1 MLNPFSTP
9 ETVWRRL
16 QSALEGRVPPIVRV
30 AYELAAQAHAGQ
42 RRFEGSPY
50 VVHPLRVALILA
62 EERGMTDPELLA
74 TALLHDVLEDSSVT
88 FGQLRD
94 VVGEQVAEWVR
105 ALSKPPADQQ
115 AKAARDA
122 AYFSA
127 LLEAPREVRLVKLA
141 DRLDNL
147 RFAHLRQDPTWSRAY
162 REETRRW
169 LLPLGERTDRWF
181 ARQLASLV
189 GDEQHRP
196 WEVLAIRRLFEA
208 QPWLAVESERV
219 EVTPDAPPVEA
230 FYRLH
235 LPEYVVVV
243 PRAPDGRLL
252 MLKGYK
258 HGPRRVVYQLPAGY
272 VDPGETPAAAAR
284 RELAEET
291 GHTAGALHFLGQFVA
306 DGNREAGHAHLF
318 LAEGVVP
325 DPAAPND
332 SDDLEHYEVI
342 LLTPKEV
349 KQLLADGLVAS
360 LGMAAALGLAM
371 WFGQ

>member
-1 MLNPFSTP
+1 MLDPFCPP
-9 ETVWRRL
+9 ETVWCRL
-16 QSALEGRVPPIVRV
+16 QSALEGHVPPLLQA
-30 AYELAAQAHAGQ
+30 AYELAVEAHARQ
-42 RRFEGSPY
+42 RRYEGTPY

-62 EERGMTDPELLA
+62 EERGLTDEALLA
-74 TALLHDVLEDSSVT
+74 TALLHDVLEDAPIS
-88 FGQLRD
+88 FEQLRD
-94 VVGEQVAEWVR
+94 VVGSPVAEWVH
-105 ALSKPPADQQ
+105 ALSKPPAEKQ

-127 LLEAPREVRLVKLA
+127 LREAPREVRLVKLA

-147 RFAHLRQDPTWSRAY
+147 RFIHLRQDPAWRQIY
-162 REETRRW
+162 RDETRRW
-169 LLPLGERTDRWF
+169 LLPLADHTDRWF

-196 WEVLAIRRLFEA
+196 WEVLAVRRLFDA
-208 QPWLAVESERV
+208 QPWLAVEVERV
-219 EVTPDAPPVEA
+219 EIAPEAPPVEA

-235 LPEYVVVV
+235 MPEYVVVV
-243 PRAPDGRLL
+243 PRTPDGRLL

-291 GHTAGALHFLGQFVA
+291 GYKAGTLRFLGQFVT
-306 DGNREAGHAHLF
+306 DGNREAGHAYLF
-318 LAEGVVP
+318 LAENVVP
-325 DPAAPND
+325 DSTAPD
-332 SDDLEHYEVI
+332 ESDDLEYHEVI
-342 LLTPKEV
+342 FLTPQEV
-349 KQLLADGLVAS
+349 KSLLADGLVAS

-371 WFGQ
+371 WFQK